1 MGKEPLLK
9 IVNVSKNYGRVT
21 ALKNVSFNIYPSEVV
36 GLIGDNGAGK
46 STLIKI
52 IMGDLQRDKGEMFFK
67 GKKVNFF
74 SSAEARALGIET
86 VPQGSSTIEF
96 MDITRNLFL
105 GKELTKKIGFL
116 KLLNKKKMGEESLKV
131 IANLGTTGIRTAW
144 DKVSTLSGGQRQ
156 AVSIGRLMYFKS
168 SLALLDEPT
177 LNLSVRESE
186 KVINLIDD
194 MKKAGTAIIFVT
206 HNVYHVYPVADRFIL
221 LDKGEM
227 IGIFDKK
234 DVKPEDVIE
243 IIRTGTIKNKKLC
256 FSKESIQ

>member
-1 MGKEPLLK
+1 MKKKPLLK
-9 IVNVSKNYGRVT
+9 IVNVSKNYGQVK
-21 ALKNVSFNIYPSEVV
+21 ALKNINLKIYPSEVV

-52 IMGDLQRDKGEMFFK
+52 LMGDLQRDKGEIFFK
-67 GKKVNFF
+67 DKEVNFS

-105 GKELTKKIGFL
+105 GKELTKKVGFFE
-116 KLLNKKKMGEESLKV
+116 LLDKKRMSEESLKV
-131 IANLGTTGIRTAW
+131 IASLGTTGIRSAW
-144 DKVSTLSGGQRQ
+144 DKVSALSGGQRQ
-156 AVSIGRLMYFKS
+156 AVSIGRLIYFKS

-186 KVINLIDD
+186 KVINLIDN
-194 MKKAGTAIIFVT
+194 MKKAGTAVIFVT

-221 LDKGEM
+221 LDRGEM

-243 IIRTGTIKNKKLC
+243 MIRTGTIKNKKLC
-256 FSKESIQ
+256 FSEEGVQ